1 MHKAWSSIEEVPYCF
16 SMSYVKFQGHTALKI
31 VEFDPNLAF
40 LDCNSSLNSLA
51 VTKFKTMCFVIFPLN
66 AGKVLPIILYW
77 FQSQH
82 MEICKIYNRLKS
94 MHTLKVITNNYDS
107 HAIRR
112 SWCLSLNTT
121 TYDFV
126 SAGLAYLLFRLYNS
140 STYGFQLIPFE
151 IASCTR

>member
-1 MHKAWSSIEEVPYCF
+1 MRQYISLICITWLRLIVDNELGLIKINKIRRDQLLLILDIYVDTYRSIINIPASLQLGEEP
-16 SMSYVKFQGHTALKI
+16 
-31 VEFDPNLAF
+31 
-40 LDCNSSLNSLA
+40 LA
-51 VTKFKTMCFVIFPLN
+51 VTKFETMCFIFPLN

-82 MEICKIYNRLKS
+82 MEIFKIYNRLKS
-94 MHTLKVITNNYDS
+94 MHALKVITNNFDS

-126 SAGLAYLLFRLYNS
+126 SAGLAYLLF
-140 STYGFQLIPFE
+140 
-151 IASCTR
+151 

>member
-1 MHKAWSSIEEVPYCF
+1 MRLIVGDELGLIKINKIRRDQLLLILDIYVDTDRSIINIPASLQLGEEP
-16 SMSYVKFQGHTALKI
+16 
-31 VEFDPNLAF
+31 
-40 LDCNSSLNSLA
+40 LA
-51 VTKFKTMCFVIFPLN
+51 VTKFETMCFIFPLN

-112 SWCLSLNTT
+112 S
-121 TYDFV
+121 
-126 SAGLAYLLFRLYNS
+126 
-140 STYGFQLIPFE
+140 
-151 IASCTR
+151 